1 MQYKTFGQTGIRVS
15 TLGYGALRLP
25 TLEDETC
32 DFEKSLPL
40 LTRGINLG
48 INFIDTAYNYLKGT
62 SEVAVGK
69 AIQGYDRESLY
80 IKGSSPLLASID
92 RFG

>member
-40 LTRGINLG
+40 LTECGTLL
-48 INFIDTAYNYLKGT
+48 TSVTKLK
-62 SEVAVGK
+62 
-69 AIQGYDRESLY
+69 
-80 IKGSSPLLASID
+80 KGSSLRLTFVKIL
-92 RFG
+92 GTQTLEMGIVHY

>member
-32 DFEKSLPL
+32 DIEKSLPL
-40 LTRGINLG
+40 LTRGIDLG
-48 INFIDTAYNYLKGT
+48 KRMGSHLN
-62 SEVAVGK
+62 AVLCQSY
-69 AIQGYDRESLY
+69 QGSFTVEH
-80 IKGSSPLLASID
+80 GN
-92 RFG
+92 